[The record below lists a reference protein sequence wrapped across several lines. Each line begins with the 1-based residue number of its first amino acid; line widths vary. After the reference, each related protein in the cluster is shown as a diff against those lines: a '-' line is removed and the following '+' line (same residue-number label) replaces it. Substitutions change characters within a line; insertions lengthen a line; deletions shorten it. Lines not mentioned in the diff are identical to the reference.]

1 MAPQKKKAAPVGG
14 NTPVKKNKGGA
25 PKGNQNAVGNSGK
38 PKYIETPELLLEL
51 FTAYVKAAKNNP
63 YLIHDF
69 VGKDANEVRK
79 EKERP
84 LSWVGFECYLFD
96 EGIIGDL
103 DDYERNTNQSYLE
116 YQPIIRAIK
125 KYIDKDQFE
134 GASAGIY
141 NANIIARKLGLADK
155 QELKVSE
162 VEVFIGGENVTS
174 EYEA

>member
-14 NTPVKKNKGGA
+14 DKPVKKE
-25 PKGNQNAVGNSGK
+25 PKTDK
-38 PKYIETPELLLEL
+38 PKKPVGRPKRFDTPEQLAEL
-51 FTAYVKAAKNNP
+51 YNAYRLDAKNKP
-63 YLIHDF
+63 YLVHDF

-84 LSWVGFECYLFD
+84 LSWIGFECYLY
-96 EGIIGDL
+96 EQGIIQDL
-103 DDYERNTNQSYLE
+103 DDYERNTNQSYTIF
-116 YQPIIRAIK
+116 QPIIRAIK
-125 KYIDKDQFE
+125 KHIERDQFE
-134 GASAGIY
+134 GATAGIY